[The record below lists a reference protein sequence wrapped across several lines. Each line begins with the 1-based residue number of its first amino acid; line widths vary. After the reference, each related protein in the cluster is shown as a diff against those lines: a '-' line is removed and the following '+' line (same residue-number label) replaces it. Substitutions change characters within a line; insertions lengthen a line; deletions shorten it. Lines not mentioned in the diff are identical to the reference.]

1 MGRAERV
8 PAGGHAPHGCD
19 VRSPGDHAGADGD
32 DDAPAAGVCRAVRAD
47 RQVSWGRKGLFSLP
61 GLAYLSCPE
70 VGFRFAFL
78 RHRQCAVVVV
88 VVV

>member
-1 MGRAERV
+1 M
-8 PAGGHAPHGCD
+8 
-19 VRSPGDHAGADGD
+19 
-32 DDAPAAGVCRAVRAD
+32 
-47 RQVSWGRKGLFSLP
+47 SWGRKGLFSLP